1 MESFAQDLRHSPR
14 TPMDAGHID
23 ALRAIGERRVLK
35 SGDYLARVGDRMDVF
50 FFIENGRID
59 LVDPYTENPYLDHGL
74 GPGQFAGEMAFL
86 YGGSWTRGMR
96 ASEDTSVVAVARQD
110 VLELMAQIPELSD
123 KVIEVFNA
131 RRRRLLEDSDSNLT
145 LIGTEADRN
154 IRNIAAFAARNRI
167 PVRILEADS
176 EDAARAA
183 RVCGAEAGK
192 PAVIF
197 APDRLID
204 PPTTREVAKLVG
216 IDLEVDCSQI
226 YDVLIVGG
234 GPAGVA
240 AAVYSGAEGLSAL
253 LIDEIAIGGQ
263 TGTSSRIEN
272 YLGFPTGISGADLL
286 WRGQVQAMKFGA
298 CFAMPRRVTCVRR
311 AEDSTFVATI
321 DDSEIVRAR
330 SIVIATGVQYRKLPL
345 ERLEDFEG
353 YGVYYAATESEARHC
368 REKEVAVIGGG
379 NSAGQAAM
387 YLSRHAIHVYVLVR
401 GSSLAASMSDYLAS
415 RLAAD
420 AKITVCFGEEVCAL
434 EGDRE
439 LSGIRT
445 RRRDS
450 GEERHIDVCGLFVM
464 AGAVPKT
471 NWLQGLVELDK
482 NGFVRTGA
490 EIGASSPFATS
501 TPGVFAVGDVRSGSV
516 KRVASSVG
524 EGSVAVSKVWEYVS
538 SVKHV

>member
-1 MESFAQDLRHSPR
+1 MESFAQDLRYSPR
-14 TPMDAGHID
+14 TPMDAAHID
-23 ALRAIGERRVLK
+23 ALRAIGETSTLAA
-35 SGDYLARVGDRMDVF
+35 GDYLAKVGDRMDVF
-50 FFIENGRID
+50 YFIESGRID
-59 LVDPYTENPYLDHGL
+59 LVDPYTEKPYLDHGL

-96 ASEDTSVVAVARQD
+96 ASQESTVVAIPRQAM
-110 VLELMAQIPELSD
+110 LELMARVPELSD

-131 RRRRLLEDSDSNLT
+131 RRRRLLEDSDSSLT
-145 LIGTEADRN
+145 LIGSEADRN

-167 PVRILEADS
+167 PVRILETDS
-176 EDAARAA
+176 EEAACAA

-197 APDRLID
+197 APDRLVD

-216 IDLEVDCSQI
+216 IDLEVDCSQL

-240 AAVYSGAEGLSAL
+240 AAVYAGAEGLGAL

-263 TGTSSRIEN
+263 AGTSSRIEN

-286 WRGQVQAMKFGA
+286 WRGQVQAMKFGSR
-298 CFAMPRRVTCVRR
+298 FAMPRRVTCVRR
-311 AEDSTFVATI
+311 TDGGEFLATI
-321 DDSEIVRAR
+321 DDAESVRAR

-345 ERLEDFEG
+345 EHLEDFEG

-368 REKEVAVIGGG
+368 RGKEVAVIGGG

-387 YLSRHAIHVYVLVR
+387 FLSRHAKHVHVLVR

-420 AKITVCFGEEVCAL
+420 PKITVRFGEEVCAL
-434 EGDRE
+434 EGDQE
-439 LSGIRT
+439 LAGLRT
-445 RRRDS
+445 RRRDT
-450 GEERHIDVCGLFVM
+450 GEERDLDACGLFVM
-464 AGAVPKT
+464 AGAAPKT
-471 NWLQGLVELDK
+471 SWLQGLVELDM

-490 EIGASSPFATS
+490 EVGASSPFATS

-524 EGSVAVSKVWEYVS
+524 EGSVAISKVWEYVN
-538 SVKHV
+538 SVKHG

>member
-14 TPMDAGHID
+14 TPLEPDHIE
-23 ALRAIGERRVLK
+23 ALRDIGEEVELRT
-35 SGDYLARVGDRMDVF
+35 GDYMARAGDRMDVF
-50 FFIENGRID
+50 FFLETGRID
-59 LVDPYTENPYLDHGL
+59 LVDPYTEKPYLDHGL

-96 ASEDTSVVAVARQD
+96 ASEQTRAIAVARQD
-110 VLELMAQIPELSD
+110 MLDLMARIPEMSD
-123 KVIEVFNA
+123 IVIEVYNA
-131 RRRRLLEDSDSNLT
+131 RRRRLLEDSDSSLT

-154 IRNIAAFAARNRI
+154 MRSIAAFAARNRI
-167 PVRILEADS
+167 PVRILETDS
-176 EDAARAA
+176 DEAACAA
-183 RVCGAEAGK
+183 SACGAEPNK

-197 APDRLID
+197 APDRLVE
-204 PPTTREVAKLVG
+204 PATTREVAKLVG
-216 IDLEVDCSQI
+216 IDLGVDTSRT

-240 AAVYSGAEGLSAL
+240 AAVYSGAEGLTAL
-253 LIDEIAIGGQ
+253 LVDEIAIGGQ
-263 TGTSSRIEN
+263 AGTSSRIEN

-298 CFAMPRRVTCVRR
+298 QFAMPRRVSCVRR
-311 AEDSTFVATI
+311 EDDGSFLATI
-321 DDSEIVRAR
+321 DDEEKVRAR

-368 REKEVAVIGGG
+368 RNKQVVIIGGG

-387 YLSRHAIHVYVLVR
+387 FLSRHAGHVHVIVR
-401 GSSLAASMSDYLAS
+401 GASLAASMSDYLAS
-415 RLAAD
+415 RLDAD
-420 AKITVCFGEEVCAL
+420 PKITVCFHEQVSAL
-434 EGDRE
+434 HGDRE
-439 LSGIRT
+439 LDRVT
-445 RRRDS
+445 VRHR
-450 GEERHIDVCGLFVM
+450 ETEQERELDACGLFVM
-464 AGAVPKT
+464 AGAAPKT
-471 NWLQGLVELDK
+471 SWLQGLVELDK

-490 EIGASSPFATS
+490 DIGAESPFATS

-524 EGSVAVSKVWEYVS
+524 EGSVAISKVWDYVNA
-538 SVKHV
+538 VKHA